1 MNNSEALKDDEELYR
16 NVRGKLEDKEYS
28 IQDDKLIIFKLL
40 QIALATLAT
49 KNGWTI
55 EPSSE

>member
-1 MNNSEALKDDEELYR
+1 MNSSET
-16 NVRGKLEDKEYS
+16 V
-28 IQDDKLIIFKLL
+28 QDDSKSKQKNAFKLL